1 MLIFFLIIICLFSSA
16 GFDETFL
23 NSWEREIDEKS
34 CCHFGGV
41 NYLKA
46 LIWVSFKLRQGYRT
60 CQGWSLLN
68 FSLLFYLNIGACMCA
83 HVDVHVCTCI
93 CACVCLDT
101 RRSDNNFAVASW
113 VPFTLILLF
122 NFYLFFENFIKVC
135 NVSWSH
141 PSLMFAVSAYHC
153 ISLSTSSS
161 PFIILFVNLHFNPQ
175 NPISIAHKDMSVG
188 VGNLLEATLLIKSDS
203 FF

>member
-23 NSWEREIDEKS
+23 NPWEREIDEKS

-46 LIWVSFKLRQGYRT
+46 LIWVSFKLRPGYRT
-60 CQGWSLLN
+60 RQGWSLLN

-93 CACVCLDT
+93 CACVCLDI

-122 NFYLFFENFIKVC
+122 NFYLLFLWKFHKSLQCLLISSITHVCSKCLSLHFPINFKFSFYNFIC
-135 NVSWSH
+135 
-141 PSLMFAVSAYHC
+141 
-153 ISLSTSSS
+153 
-161 PFIILFVNLHFNPQ
+161 
-175 NPISIAHKDMSVG
+175 
-188 VGNLLEATLLIKSDS
+188 
-203 FF
+203 

>member
-1 MLIFFLIIICLFSSA
+1 M
-16 GFDETFL
+16 
-23 NSWEREIDEKS
+23 
-34 CCHFGGV
+34 
-41 NYLKA
+41 KA
-46 LIWVSFKLRQGYRT
+46 LIWVSFKLRPGYRT
-60 CQGWSLLN
+60 RQGWSLLN

-93 CACVCLDT
+93 CACVCLDI
-101 RRSDNNFAVASW
+101 RRSDNNFAVAPW
-113 VPFTLILLF
+113 VLFTLILLF
-122 NFYLFFENFIKVC
+122 NFYLLFLWKFHKSLQCLLISSITHVC
-135 NVSWSH
+135 RT
-141 PSLMFAVSAYHC
+141 YHC